1 MKGCSMGF
9 RDAIRVAVMAAL
21 LSLLL
26 AACGGGGGGGAPQ
39 TFTVTGV
46 ITPDALNRVDSDTND
61 PETDAVRNNDRNTAQ
76 SIRTPALIGGFVAAR
91 GTESRFG
98 LDGDE
103 ADVYDVLLEEGQQ
116 VVLEYPPFD
125 GAELHLHLLDEVG
138 VAIDAAVDP
147 IEGFGGAVANL
158 SLEAPSDGRFFVQV
172 WADKGLTNY
181 SLSLGTTHPSGL
193 ESLRAPRVSDEFVPG
208 ELIVKTHPIALHES
222 AAIAQSLRMRAV
234 AGHPARE
241 QLWLMSDGQAAQVL
255 EALRG
260 WRPIVPERL
269 RWTST
274 DMHRRYETLL
284 AAREM
289 SRRPEVVSVS
299 PNFILRTARAPNDPE
314 QDKQWFHSS
323 IDLPEAWIDLPA
335 PWASVDG
342 NVFDGSEVVIAV
354 IDTGVFRDHEDLRG
368 KLMGGYDFIL
378 KQPGGDDPGDSPR
391 PGESTWHGTHVAGI
405 AAAETNNGVGV
416 AGVSW
421 DAKILPVR
429 TLGEG
434 GGTLYDTLQGIR
446 YAAGLPNDSEII
458 LERPAD
464 VINLSL
470 GGGTF
475 VQAQADLYQEIR
487 ELGIFVIA
495 AAGNSNAAVGFPA
508 AYPAVFSVGATDN
521 NRRRAPYSSFGYQLD
536 LVAPGGSFGGGIPS
550 TAGILSSVAD
560 DRSGIRISD
569 YEFYQ
574 GTSMA
579 TAVASGVV
587 ALARSIDPGLNP
599 ERFLQ
604 LLASGR
610 LTDDVDAMGWDPET
624 GWGQINAAKTVSA
637 VREFLD
643 QDELPP
649 LLYAS
654 PGRLEF
660 GLTDTALEIDLDN
673 VGGGSIRITGVKP
686 SDPSWLLVEQGTVDT
701 NGLGSYRLM
710 ASREGLTE
718 SAYLGS
724 VLVEARSDED
734 QSLEQLSIPVLLRVE
749 PPQSA
754 ADSVG
759 RIYVLL
765 LDETGD
771 AVAQQAVTPENGS
784 YSYRFNGVPEGEY
797 RIVAGTDMNGDG
809 RICDPG
815 EACGAYSFERVVI
828 DRDRSGLDFSV
839 GFRGQPVAGISAL
852 RRAGSDLPR
861 SEGTMRVLP

>member
-1 MKGCSMGF
+1 MDFSNV
-9 RDAIRVAVMAAL
+9 IRAAVMAAL
-21 LSLLL
+21 LSILL
-26 AACGGGGGGGAPQ
+26 AACGGGGGAPE

-46 ITPDALNRVDSDTND
+46 ITPEALNRVDSDTND
-61 PETDAVRNNDRNTAQ
+61 PETPAVRNNDRNTAQ
-76 SIRTPALIGGFVAAR
+76 VIRTPALIGGFVAAP

-103 ADVYDVLLEEGQQ
+103 ADVYDVLLEAGQQ
-116 VVLEYPPFD
+116 VVLEYPVSD
-125 GAELHLHLLDEVG
+125 DAELHLHLLDEVG

-147 IEGFGGAVANL
+147 IERFGGAVASL
-158 SLEAPSDGRFFVQV
+158 SLEAPSDGRFFVRV
-172 WADKGLTNY
+172 WADKGLSNY
-181 SLSLGTTHPSGL
+181 SLSLGSTHPMTLGSR
-193 ESLRAPRVSDEFVPG
+193 RAPRVSDEFVPG
-208 ELIVKTHPIALHES
+208 ELVVRTHPMALHES
-222 AAIAQSLRMRAV
+222 AAIAQGLRMRVV

-241 QLWLMSDGQAAQVL
+241 QLWLMSDGQAGQIL
-255 EALRG
+255 EALME
-260 WRPIVPERL
+260 WRPIAPDRL
-269 RWTST
+269 RWAST
-274 DMHRRYETLL
+274 EMQRRYQTLL
-284 AAREM
+284 VSRAM
-289 SRRPEVVSVS
+289 SQRPEVVSVS
-299 PNFILRTARAPNDPE
+299 PNFILGTARKPDDPE
-314 QDKQWFHSS
+314 QEKQWFHSN
-323 IDLPEAWIDLPA
+323 IDLPKAWIDLPA

-342 NVFDGSEVVIAV
+342 NFFEGAEVVIAV
-354 IDTGVFRDHEDLRG
+354 VDTGVFRDHEDLRE
-368 KLMGGYDFIL
+368 KLLEGYDFIL
-378 KQPGGDDPGDSPR
+378 KKPGGDDPGDSSQ
-391 PGESTWHGTHVAGI
+391 PGKSSWHGTHVAGI

-421 DAKILPVR
+421 GAKIMPVR

-446 YAAGLPNDSEII
+446 YAAGLDNDSKMFPK
-458 LERPAD
+458 RRAD

-487 ELGIFVIA
+487 DLGIFVVA
-495 AAGNSNAAVGFPA
+495 ASGNSNEAVGFPA
-508 AYPAVFSVGATDN
+508 AYPAVFSVGATDKHGQ
-521 NRRRAPYSSFGYQLD
+521 RAPYSSFGYQLD
-536 LVAPGGSFGGGIPS
+536 LVAPGGSFGGPIPS

-560 DRSGIRISD
+560 DRSGTRISD
-569 YEFYQ
+569 YGFYQ

-579 TAVASGVV
+579 TAVVSGVV
-587 ALARSIDPGLNP
+587 ALARSIDPNLNP

-610 LTDDVDAMGWDPET
+610 LTDDLGAMGWDPKL

-673 VGGGSIRITGVKP
+673 VGGGSLRITGVKP
-686 SDPSWLLVEQGTVDT
+686 SDPTWLSVEQGTVDT

-718 SAYLGS
+718 SAYVGS

-749 PPQSA
+749 PPQA
-754 ADSVG
+754 AVDSVG

-771 AVAQQAVTPENGS
+771 PKAQQAVMPENGS
-784 YSYRFNGVPEGEY
+784 YSYRFDDVAAGEY

-815 EACGAYSFERVVI
+815 EACGAYPFERVLI

-839 GFRGQPVAGISAL
+839 GFRGQPVAGISTL